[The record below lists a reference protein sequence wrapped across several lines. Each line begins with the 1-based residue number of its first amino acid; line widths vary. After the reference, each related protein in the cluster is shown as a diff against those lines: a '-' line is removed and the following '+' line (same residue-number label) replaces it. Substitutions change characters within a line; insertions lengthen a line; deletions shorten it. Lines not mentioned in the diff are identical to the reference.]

1 MPSPLTDS
9 KGRLPEERYLAWI
22 AWRKRIVDE
31 NFPDMCSCRI
41 GAPPK
46 EEFKRTD
53 CCKSMRCG
61 MRIKN
66 DYVDDHNLTCKGCTH
81 A

>member
-1 MPSPLTDS
+1 MPSPPLDS
-9 KGRLPEERYLAWI
+9 KGRSPEERYLAWI
-22 AWRKRIVDE
+22 KWRKRIVDE

-41 GAPPK
+41 GVLWHQEVK
-46 EEFKRTD
+46 QTD
-53 CCKSMRCG
+53 CCKPMRCG

-66 DYVDDHNLTCKGCTH
+66 DYVDDHILTCKGCTH